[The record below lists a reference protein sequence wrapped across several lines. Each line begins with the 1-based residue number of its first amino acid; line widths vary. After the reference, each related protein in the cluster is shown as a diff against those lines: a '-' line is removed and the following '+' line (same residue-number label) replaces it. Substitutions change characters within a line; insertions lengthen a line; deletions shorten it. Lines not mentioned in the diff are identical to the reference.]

1 MPHARVGIHKL
12 NRETLDEAIRKAET
26 DLSAF
31 YSQQPGFISY
41 EGIRVD
47 DTTAISINI
56 WETEEQANEAL
67 AHIAKWREEQS
78 IAYDSDSIEDYAGAV
93 VFSFR
98 S

>member
-12 NRETLDEAIRKAET
+12 NRGTLDEAIRKAET

-31 YSQQPGFISY
+31 YRQQPGFISY

-47 DTTAISINI
+47 DNTAISINV
-56 WETEEQANEAL
+56 WETEEQAQEAL
-67 AHIAKWREEQS
+67 DHIPKWREEQN
-78 IAYDSDSIEDYAGAV
+78 IASDSDSIEDYAGAI